1 MYPNAAVAPS
11 FENTTWVP
19 CDLKY
24 IRLVFWFSIGVQ
36 FHDLRGEEHIA
47 VARQGSQEMVHKAQ

>member
-24 IRLVFWFSIGVQ
+24 ISLVFWFRIGVQ
-36 FHDLRGEEHIA
+36 FHDLGGEEHIA
-47 VARQGSQEMVHKAQ
+47 VARQGSQGMVHKAQ